1 MQSNQLAERG
11 LPGRDFADTAESSLD
26 SIPEDR
32 STSRH
37 HDLARRHILLQQ
49 RRAMQEV
56 IERVGNSS
64 ITDSSFSEK
73 ESSDYAAETNESSRN
88 IFGHFNSSSSSL
100 PQEFPTTTTQ
110 TNNLKQVLPKALSL
124 RNLLASETR
133 ALSLRNLFAS
143 GTRALS
149 LRKLFASETKESSS
163 NCIFDHFN
171 WSSSSFRQEPATTTF
186 LPQETSTITTQTN
199 NLRPM
204 LLRALS
210 VSNLFAAETEE
221 NSRNISDRFNCSSRF
236 LPQETSTTT
245 ILPQETLTT
254 TTQTNNL
261 KPVLSRAFSLRNVFE
276 AKTRALSLRNLFASE
291 TKESSSN
298 CIFDHFNWSSSSLPY
313 ETSTRII
320 RAKNLRPVEAQD
332 NKGSQRVTTKAR
344 AEKKSSRKSR
354 SKSPERSI
362 PKREHTKGM
371 LGRMVWPRDLSE
383 RNVSPS
389 EDDQSKATRR
399 SNQRSN
405 KSGKLPW
412 GKKQQASNEE

>member
-171 WSSSSFRQEPATTTF
+171 WSSSS
-186 LPQETSTITTQTN
+186 
-199 NLRPM
+199 
-204 LLRALS
+204 
-210 VSNLFAAETEE
+210 
-221 NSRNISDRFNCSSRF
+221 
-236 LPQETSTTT
+236 
-245 ILPQETLTT
+245 
-254 TTQTNNL
+254 
-261 KPVLSRAFSLRNVFE
+261 
-276 AKTRALSLRNLFASE
+276 
-291 TKESSSN
+291 
-298 CIFDHFNWSSSSLPY
+298 LPY

-399 SNQRSN
+399 SNQRSK
-405 KSGKLPW
+405 KSGKLLW